1 MLAGRLARLVTA
13 PRVSAGA
20 AVVVACAAVSIPA
33 ILDFQQQETLA
44 RSSTIAYYRSV
55 FDSRR
60 GRILDEITTKGEIF
74 IWKKHTDMHSI
85 RDVQPE
91 QQSELHINEELLAYL
106 LEEYDEPDLRSLAVF
121 LLKTSDIVYE
131 CAHLHEMFEDIS
143 SSGENGE
150 NFERGA
156 LKLDRS
162 DHSANTPQNYFD
174 ILRDFLWGFWGTRPS
189 QPLCHR
195 ESIIKVFGRRFY
207 EAFWFL
213 RPFLYCDEFIK
224 KRYFGDKFADSSALY
239 RLESIAMVVEQT
251 DLENHFPDRNHAVMR
266 TFAQKEAYE
275 KSNPG
280 STGYNVRLELCD

>member
-13 PRVSAGA
+13 PRVSAVAAVVSAVA
-20 AVVVACAAVSIPA
+20 AVVVACAAVIIPTM
-33 ILDFQQQETLA
+33 LDFQQQETLA

-60 GRILDEITTKGEIF
+60 GQILDEITTKGEIF
-74 IWKKHTDMHSI
+74 VWKHGSKPYLN
-85 RDVQPE
+85 RA
-91 QQSELHINEELLAYL
+91 LLAYL
-106 LEEYDEPDLRSLAVF
+106 RKEYGEPKLRSLAVF

-131 CAHLHEMFEDIS
+131 CAHLHEMFE
-143 SSGENGE
+143 
-150 NFERGA
+150 RGT

-162 DHSANTPQNYFD
+162 DRFSDALQDHFG
-174 ILRDFLWGFWGTRPS
+174 ILQALLWGIGGTRPP

-195 ESIIKVFGRRFY
+195 ESIVKVFGHRFY

-224 KRYFGDKFADSSALY
+224 KYYFDDKPTDSSALY

-251 DLENHFPDRNHAVMR
+251 DLEDRFPDRNYAVMR
-266 TFAQKEAYE
+266 TFAQKEDYE
-275 KSNPG
+275 KPNSD
-280 STGYNVRLELCD
+280 SAVHNVRLEPEMCN

>member
-1 MLAGRLARLVTA
+1 MLAGRLAQLVTA

-20 AVVVACAAVSIPA
+20 AVVVAYAAVSIPA

-44 RSSTIAYYRSV
+44 KSSTIAYYRSV

-60 GRILDEITTKGEIF
+60 GQILDEITNRGEIF
-74 IWKKHTDMHSI
+74 VWKHGPGPYLN
-85 RDVQPE
+85 R
-91 QQSELHINEELLAYL
+91 AL
-106 LEEYDEPDLRSLAVF
+106 LEYLRKEYGEPELRSLAIF

-224 KRYFGDKFADSSALY
+224 KHYFGDKSNDSSALY
-239 RLESIAMVVEQT
+239 RLESIAMVVAQT

-266 TFAQKEAYE
+266 TFAQKKTYE
-275 KSNPG
+275 DSNPG
-280 STGYNVRLELCD
+280 STGYNVRLEICD